1 MKQIALLL
9 SVMISVTAFAQ
20 SDRYTG
26 AMQKNLAMF
35 DSAKTTEAYQS
46 LAANFERIGE
56 AEKSQWLPYY
66 YASLALVTAGWM
78 DQRLDK
84 DVNAEKIKGLL
95 DKAESLSK
103 DNVDKSEVYSIR
115 NMVATQQML
124 VDPQNRFMS
133 YGQESANHLKK
144 AQELNPKNPRVAYL
158 EGVGVFNTPEQFGGG
173 KQKAK
178 PVLEKAMSL
187 YNEEKTKP
195 LYPNWGKQ
203 QAADIL
209 AQCE

>member
-1 MKQIALLL
+1 MKQLALFF

-20 SDRYTG
+20 SDRYTS

-35 DSAKTTEAYQS
+35 DSTKTTEEYQS
-46 LAANFERIGE
+46 LAGNFERIGE

-84 DVNAEKIKGLL
+84 DANAEKIKGLL
-95 DKAESLSK
+95 DKAEELSK
-103 DNVDKSEVYSIR
+103 DDMDKSEVYSIR

-124 VDPQNRFMS
+124 VDPQNRYMS

-144 AQELNPKNPRVAYL
+144 AQALNPKNPRVAYL

-187 YNEEKTKP
+187 YNEEKAKP

-203 QAADIL
+203 QAADYL
-209 AQCE
+209 AQCQ